1 MGESEKEEKKTVE
14 KEAEASGEHKHKHE
28 HGKGEKSKRHGKKT
42 GAKKEKEEVEKK
54 PEEEGSSVSPA
65 ETTKPTQTT
74 TEGKGETTTT
84 TTTTKATVTEIPL
97 DIKLLPEEP
106 FLSESEVT
114 PLARLV
120 MDGDAEGLKKALEE
134 DGAAGLVSEALGAS
148 GVTLLHL
155 AAMRGNPAVLS
166 VLLEHGANRTARDA
180 MDNTPLHYATYYDHR
195 HTAEALLAGEGKEGS
210 ALNKRN
216 EQGATPLY
224 FAAAHGNAELCALLL
239 ARGANASATGP
250 QNRTPLHEA
259 VLARNAACVER
270 LVQGG
275 TDLAVRDRDQ
285 RTVLHYAVLLPV
297 EVRAIV
303 ALLTGATHRFDDVDR
318 YGYTALHYAVLQ
330 NYDDSIGLFTLV
342 TDGANVCVVYDLRLL
357 MEQNRAPPLPPLPA
371 CIPLPR
377 HRARALARD
386 DSQLLLTGTPSV
398 LYEPAPVVPTSRKA
412 SVDRAGRHL
421 YGRQAEKGAA
431 KGNGGSEGEDGQE
444 SDGTE
449 GDGEGREQANRFGFE
464 VITKMTNVGELSGA
478 ALARER
484 ELSEKWAG
492 HLRNWE
498 RFARNRK
505 QLKELCAQGLPEAV
519 RGEVWKRLGDVPAL
533 LKKQPHTYARLVATA
548 PRRDIAHQLDL
559 DVKRS
564 HLEHERFARPYTAGQ
579 LALFNVMRAY
589 SLHDTVVEYTQ
600 GMSDVAGLL
609 LMYLTEEDTFWLFT
623 QLMFDDRWQL
633 QGVFA
638 AGFPLL
644 HQHCFV
650 EALLLAKYHPAVLR
664 HMKKVD
670 FDPYMLQPHAMEWFM
685 TLYIRVLPYA
695 FTVRIFDVLLS
706 RGYYVVFRVA
716 MALFEIMKK
725 QILATTEYPDLM
737 QMLKNPT
744 ESCPEL
750 SKMTPD
756 EFMKVVMRY
765 KVTQKMVDKIVVQY
779 KKQQEEQKTK

>member
-1 MGESEKEEKKTVE
+1 MSEPEKEEKTTVE
-14 KEAEASGEHKHKHE
+14 KEAEASGEHKKKHE
-28 HGKGEKSKRHGKKT
+28 HGKGEKSKRHAKKT
-42 GAKKEKEEVEKK
+42 GSKKEKEPEKK
-54 PEEEGSSVSPA
+54 ADDDVSSEPSPETAPV
-65 ETTKPTQTT
+65 TQTT
-74 TEGKGETTTT
+74 TTETKTET
-84 TTTTKATVTEIPL
+84 ATVTEIPL

-106 FLSESEVT
+106 FLAESEVT

-120 MDGDAEGLKKALEE
+120 MDGDVEGVKKALEDE
-134 DGAAGLVSEALGAS
+134 KTAAAVSEGLGAS
-148 GVTLLHL
+148 GVTVLHL
-155 AAMRGNPAVLS
+155 AAMRGTPGVLAA
-166 VLLEHGANRTARDA
+166 LLARGANRTARDA
-180 MDNTPLHYATYYDHR
+180 LDNTPLHYATYYNHR
-195 HTAEALLAGEGKEGS
+195 HAAEALLEGEPREGG

-224 FAAAHGNAELCALLL
+224 FAAAHGNAELCGVLL
-239 ARGANASATGP
+239 ARGAHASATGP
-250 QNRTPLHEA
+250 QGRTPLHEA
-259 VLARNAACVER
+259 VLSRNAACVEC
-270 LVQGG
+270 LVKGG
-275 TDLAVRDRDQ
+275 TDLAVRDADQ

-371 CIPLPR
+371 GIPLPR
-377 HRARALARD
+377 HRARVLVRD

-398 LYEPAPVVPTSRKA
+398 LYTPAPVAPATRKA
-412 SVDRAGRHL
+412 SFDRNGRRL
-421 YGRQAEKGAA
+421 YGRQAAA
-431 KGNGGSEGEDGQE
+431 AAARTGTGGEDDGNGGDDDDDDGQ
-444 SDGTE
+444 
-449 GDGEGREQANRFGFE
+449 REKANRFGFE

-484 ELSEKWAG
+484 ELSERWAV
-492 HLRNWE
+492 HLRNWD
-498 RFARNRK
+498 RFVRNRK
-505 QLKELCAQGLPEAV
+505 QVKELCALGLPEAV
-519 RGEVWKRLGDVPAL
+519 RGEVWKRLGDVPEL
-533 LKKQPHTYARLVATA
+533 LKKQPHTYERLVATV
-548 PRRDIAHQLDL
+548 PRRDVAHQLDL

-564 HLEHERFARPYTAGQ
+564 HLEHERFARPYTGGQ
-579 LALFNVMRAY
+579 LSLFNVMRAY

-638 AGFPLL
+638 SGFPLL

-650 EALLLAKYHPAVLR
+650 EAQLLAKYHPQILR

-670 FDPYMLQPHAMEWFM
+670 FDPFMLQPHAMEWFM

-695 FTVRIFDVLLS
+695 FTVRIFDILLS

-744 ESCPEL
+744 ESCPDL

-756 EFMKVVMRY
+756 EFMKIVMRY

-779 KKQQEEQKTK
+779 KRQQDQPKAK